1 MPKEQIRKRGKRKPK
16 TEDDVAPA
24 SVPAPE
30 PVQEAEPETHGGIHP
45 SRLAFLK
52 TGQRPAPPPRP
63 EGEEVE
69 EDGAADWTRGPR
81 HESEYPFGVLDP
93 DVKAYF
99 RNVEDQIKDWEGV
112 GSVGEERED
121 RQLFLSSV
129 LSELR
134 GHELQVSTDPDVAVV
149 FERLLPSLNDWGR
162 RVVGDAVG
170 GEWESLVRHRFGS
183 HVAQTWLTLAAG
195 TLDRE
200 ARGMYPP
207 QHIKQQK
214 DKEADE
220 GVLPTMAELVTTIVG
235 CLQPTLP
242 GLLTQAHAS
251 PPVRLLLLVLTPD
264 RALPSL
270 DASEGGAD
278 LVRSKRS
285 GKWRKGHGVQGKSI
299 LGDEPSTAEKRAVPE
314 SVVALRPQIREGLME
329 RIAPVEWQG
338 MGVSP
343 VGSPAVQLLLQ
354 CEVEDGAVAQGSLFD
369 ILTEGLVTAVESKKE
384 SKKEGKKEKIT
395 PQPYL
400 SAQVVSQTGTRLLEA
415 LLTLAPKRVF
425 KALWKTYFVGKLGK
439 LAAHPY
445 ANYAVAAGI
454 GRLDASGVKV
464 AISEIQGTS
473 GGRGLVKTGRTAALL
488 ALARRASTL
497 PDTIPAVEGLVVS
510 ALDLGDDTKQLVPCM
525 LAMKTRPVYAA
536 LLAGEEAPESEDEV
550 EKDDD
555 AEALAAAKAR
565 RSAWENRRERRGG
578 KLDPSLPGCLVLQ
591 ALVALPSTLT
601 LDSLLAQ
608 NPDILLGY
616 ASSPVASHLLDKVL
630 TVPAVPAK
638 YRRKLIMTFMG
649 QYELLAQDRLGS
661 RVADTVWATADGFMR
676 EKIAKSLI
684 PHATALGNS
693 QYGRFFARKLDLHL
707 LQRRPD
713 EWRESVLGVRHHFAH
728 QKDELAPLPEPE
740 VEATETA
747 EERKKRRKE
756 KKRERDEIDD
766 VFAAVEKKR
775 KRKSK

>member
-200 ARGMYPP
+200 
-207 QHIKQQK
+207 
-214 DKEADE
+214 
-220 GVLPTMAELVTTIVG
+220 
-235 CLQPTLP
+235 
-242 GLLTQAHAS
+242 AHAS

>member
-16 TEDDVAPA
+16 TEEDA
-24 SVPAPE
+24 PAPE
-30 PVQEAEPETHGGIHP
+30 KAAVVPTPAPDEPAQEAHGGIHP

-52 TGQRPAPPPRP
+52 TGQRPAPAPRP
-63 EGEEVE
+63 EGEEGQADE
-69 EDGAADWTRGPR
+69 EGAADWTRGPR
-81 HESEYPFGVLDP
+81 HDSEYPFGVLDP

-170 GEWESLVRHRFGS
+170 GEWEPLVRHRFGS

-200 ARGMYPP
+200 ARGIYPP
-207 QHIKQQK
+207 QHIKQR
-214 DKEADE
+214 KEEVSAE
-220 GVLPTMAELVTTIVG
+220 GVLPTMAELVTTVVG
-235 CLQPTLP
+235 CLQPTMP
-242 GLLTQAHAS
+242 ALLTQAHAS
-251 PPVRLLLLVLTPD
+251 PNVRLLLLVLTPD

-270 DASEGGAD
+270 DGREGGGD

-285 GKWRKGHGVQGKSI
+285 GKWRKGQGVQGKSI
-299 LGDEPSTAEKRAVPE
+299 FGDEPATAEKRAVPE
-314 SVVALRPQIREGLME
+314 PVAELRRQIREGLME

-338 MGVSP
+338 MGVSA

-354 CEVEDGAVAQGSLFD
+354 CEVEDGAVGEGSLFD
-369 ILTEGLVTAVESKKE
+369 ILTEGLVAAVERKKE
-384 SKKEGKKEKIT
+384 AKKEGRKEKIT

-425 KALWKTYFVGKLGK
+425 KALWKTYFAGKLGK
-439 LAAHPY
+439 LSSHPY

-454 GRLDASGVKV
+454 GRLDAAGVHA
-464 AISEIQGTS
+464 AISEIQGSS
-473 GGRGLVKTGRTAALL
+473 GGRGLVKTGRTAPLL
-488 ALARRASTL
+488 ALVRRASSV
-497 PDTIPAVEGLVVS
+497 PETIPAVEGLVVS
-510 ALDLGDDTKQLVPCM
+510 ALDLGDHTTELVPCM

-536 LLAGEEAPESEDEV
+536 LLAGEDAPASEDEV
-550 EKDDD
+550 ERDDD

-565 RSAWENRRERRGG
+565 RSAWENRRDRRGG

-591 ALVALPSTLT
+591 ALVALPSTAT
-601 LDSLLAQ
+601 LDSLLSQPPAT
-608 NPDILLGY
+608 LLGY
-616 ASSPVASHLLDKVL
+616 ASSPVASHLLDRVF
-630 TVPAVPAK
+630 TAAVPAK
-638 YRRKLIMTFMG
+638 YRRRLMLSFMG
-649 QYELLAQDRLGS
+649 QYEVLAQDRLGS
-661 RVADTVWATADGFMR
+661 RVADTVWAAADGFMR
-676 EKIAKSLI
+676 EKIARSLI
-684 PHATALGNS
+684 PHATELGNG

-728 QKDELAPLPEPE
+728 QKDEAVPVPPEPQ
-740 VEATETA
+740 VEESA
-747 EERKKRRKE
+747 ERKRSKE
-756 KKRERDEIDD
+756 RKRERDEIDD
-766 VFAAVEKKR
+766 LFAAVEKR